1 MKKEMSQEC
10 NEMCV
15 CDIMYVCIYNYVDF
29 DKEIFSLV
37 NRMEIIY
44 SVLKIMF
51 PNFFTDSNEK
61 NSL

>member
-44 SVLKIMF
+44 
-51 PNFFTDSNEK
+51 
-61 NSL
+61 